1 MFRIAVLNTDLSDV
15 SSSLTN
21 KILFKYGTSQGISSY
36 NSPIRIS
43 YSSAVVASSN
53 QANVTWSSPFS
64 MIFTVIPVC
73 AQGGFDA
80 PSTFSVKSF
89 DIYGTVL
96 AQCNSAN
103 ATMTVGCLGIGI

>member
-1 MFRIAVLNTDLSDV
+1 MFRITVLNSDLSDV

-21 KILFKYGTSQGISSY
+21 KILFKYGISSY

-73 AQGGFDA
+73 AQGGFAA
-80 PSTFSVKSF
+80 PSTLSVKSF
-89 DIYGTVL
+89 DICGAVL

-103 ATMTVGCLGIGI
+103 ASMTVGCLGIGI